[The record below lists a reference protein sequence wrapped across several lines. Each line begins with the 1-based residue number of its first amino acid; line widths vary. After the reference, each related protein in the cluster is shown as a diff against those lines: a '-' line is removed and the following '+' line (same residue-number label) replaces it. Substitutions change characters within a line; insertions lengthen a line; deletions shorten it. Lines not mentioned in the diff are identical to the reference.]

1 MIHDLDETIKQLLY
15 TRGKLNRDDVDI
27 VFDQPTGEWAASLN
41 KPTVNL
47 YLYDIRENLERRHT
61 APIEI
66 ERTPEG
72 TGRRIFPPRRV
83 DINYLITVWA
93 KEPEDEHQLLWRIL
107 ETMLPLAQIELDA
120 GIGAVR
126 DQPLAMP
133 LLVALPSDAVR
144 NMPDLWGVMENQ
156 LKPSINIMV
165 TIALD
170 PKKAIESPL
179 VLSTNVRF
187 GQTAPELR
195 GKIATY
201 DDHEVYH
208 IGGRIMQGNDP
219 VGAGVQVRLVNRPEA
234 ISTDGQGRYVFA
246 AIYPGDYQVDV
257 TIDGRSPKRLKLTV
271 PSDNYDLSL

>member
-1 MIHDLDETIKQLLY
+1 MLHDLDETIKQILY
-15 TRGKLNRDDVDI
+15 TRGKLNRDDVDV
-27 VFDQPTGEWAASLN
+27 VFDQPTGEWAATLN

-47 YLYDIRENLERRHT
+47 YLYDIRENLERRYT
-61 APIEI
+61 APLEV
-66 ERTPEG
+66 ERNADG
-72 TGRRIFPPRRV
+72 VGRRIFPPRRV

-107 ETMLPLAQIELDA
+107 ETMLPMGHIELDMV
-120 GIGAVR
+120 IGALR
-126 DQPLAMP
+126 DQPLPMP

-156 LKPSINIMV
+156 LKPSINMMV

-187 GQTAPELR
+187 GQTAREYGGR
-195 GKIATY
+195 IATY

-208 IGGRIMQGNDP
+208 IGGRVMQGNDP
-219 VGAGVQVRLVNRPEA
+219 VGAGVQVRLTNRPEA
-234 ISTDGQGRYVFA
+234 IMTDGQGRYVFA
-246 AIYPGDYQVDV
+246 AIYPGDYEVEV
-257 TIDGRSPKRLKLTV
+257 TLDGRTPKNLKLTV
-271 PSDNYDLSL
+271 PSDTYDLSL